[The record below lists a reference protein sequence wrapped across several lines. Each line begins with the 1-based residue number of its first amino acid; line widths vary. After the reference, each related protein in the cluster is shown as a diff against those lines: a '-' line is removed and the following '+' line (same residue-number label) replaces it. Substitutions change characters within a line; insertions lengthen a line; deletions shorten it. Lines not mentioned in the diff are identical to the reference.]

1 MKLTK
6 RQLTALIESIILDEE
21 EDIEAEDVEAETD
34 APASKET
41 EVDGAD
47 KKEEVDEA
55 GKEPDFF
62 EFTLSVLGEKIDMS
76 FEKNNNQYEVSTLES
91 SNAKIQALLNK
102 ASPRM
107 ILAICYEKMKD
118 LTGLD
123 DGDSK
128 RKFSNITKF
137 VRNYDLS
144 TKDIE
149 DDEGVFKKIQSYLIR
164 YFRPE
169 IKKITDVVEKTQKNK
184 M

>member
-1 MKLTK
+1 
-6 RQLTALIESIILDEE
+6 
-21 EDIEAEDVEAETD
+21 
-34 APASKET
+34 
-41 EVDGAD
+41 
-47 KKEEVDEA
+47 
-55 GKEPDFF
+55 
-62 EFTLSVLGEKIDMS
+62 MS
-76 FEKNNNQYEVSTLES
+76 FEKNNSQYEVSTLES